1 MDEIY
6 ESKLTLYKRIEKIIK
21 DIEAKTNESM
31 EAIRHKLQSDNTS
44 IGPANDLLRFF
55 YILERQ
61 YQCDDDETR
70 RKARED
76 CLEYIDQYRPPD
88 DDDEQPD
95 QSNESQ
101 QSESIVLPNQSPP
114 AVIPPSS
121 TVVLPSAS
129 PVKSQ
134 LPHPQPTPSLEDIG
148 DIKPETL
155 IEYKKLSFEAQQYE
169 KRYSTIDLIRKK
181 QLASCIRDIMNKL
194 LSNQIIRIS
203 NEEERL
209 LCLSML
215 ASLILSQLLGGDLN
229 DIKTEIFLPLIGI
242 LSRIPLY
249 PKRQSTMND
258 KQYLEAIGYVEKQD
272 GDQRLLET
280 ESEFLTRM
288 NGLIRLFCKLLV
300 SRGSPFDKDLAFA
313 WKWFPDVLN
322 LPPKSNITSILIRV
336 FLDEAGEIMIKAY
349 PAQFPKLI
357 NAVRIQY
364 LPLLEKE
371 TSHNQITRLR
381 LTLEKLFK

>member
-1 MDEIY
+1 
-6 ESKLTLYKRIEKIIK
+6 
-21 DIEAKTNESM
+21 
-31 EAIRHKLQSDNTS
+31 
-44 IGPANDLLRFF
+44 
-55 YILERQ
+55 Q

-148 DIKPETL
+148 DITPETL

-242 LSRIPLY
+242 LSR
-249 PKRQSTMND
+249 S
-258 KQYLEAIGYVEKQD
+258 
-272 GDQRLLET
+272 QR
-280 ESEFLTRM
+280 
-288 NGLIRLFCKLLV
+288 
-300 SRGSPFDKDLAFA
+300 
-313 WKWFPDVLN
+313 
-322 LPPKSNITSILIRV
+322 
-336 FLDEAGEIMIKAY
+336 
-349 PAQFPKLI
+349 
-357 NAVRIQY
+357 
-364 LPLLEKE
+364 
-371 TSHNQITRLR
+371 
-381 LTLEKLFK
+381 

>member
-1 MDEIY
+1 
-6 ESKLTLYKRIEKIIK
+6 
-21 DIEAKTNESM
+21 
-31 EAIRHKLQSDNTS
+31 
-44 IGPANDLLRFF
+44 RFF

-76 CLEYIDQYRPPD
+76 CLEYIDQYRPSD

-148 DIKPETL
+148 DITPETL

-194 LSNQIIRIS
+194 RKETFRTLTNQLFEFLNGQEKKVSNQIIRIS

-215 ASLILSQLLGGDLN
+215 ASLILSQLLDGDLN

-258 KQYLEAIGYVEKQD
+258 KQYLEAISYVEKED

-300 SRGSPFDKDLAFA
+300 SRGPPFDKDLAFA
-313 WKWFPDVLN
+313 WKWFADVLN
-322 LPPKSNITSILIRV
+322 LPPKSNITSILICV
-336 FLDEAGEIMIKAY
+336 FLDEADEIMIKAY

-364 LPLLEKE
+364 LP
-371 TSHNQITRLR
+371 
-381 LTLEKLFK
+381 

>member
-1 MDEIY
+1 
-6 ESKLTLYKRIEKIIK
+6 
-21 DIEAKTNESM
+21 
-31 EAIRHKLQSDNTS
+31 
-44 IGPANDLLRFF
+44 
-55 YILERQ
+55 Q

-148 DIKPETL
+148 DITPETL

-194 LSNQIIRIS
+194 RKETFRTLTNQLFEFLNGQEKKVSNQIIRIS
-203 NEEERL
+203 NEE
-209 LCLSML
+209 
-215 ASLILSQLLGGDLN
+215 
-229 DIKTEIFLPLIGI
+229 
-242 LSRIPLY
+242 
-249 PKRQSTMND
+249 
-258 KQYLEAIGYVEKQD
+258 
-272 GDQRLLET
+272 
-280 ESEFLTRM
+280 
-288 NGLIRLFCKLLV
+288 
-300 SRGSPFDKDLAFA
+300 
-313 WKWFPDVLN
+313 
-322 LPPKSNITSILIRV
+322 
-336 FLDEAGEIMIKAY
+336 
-349 PAQFPKLI
+349 
-357 NAVRIQY
+357 
-364 LPLLEKE
+364 
-371 TSHNQITRLR
+371 
-381 LTLEKLFK
+381 

>member
-76 CLEYIDQYRPPD
+76 CLEYIDQYRPSD

-148 DIKPETL
+148 DITPETL

-194 LSNQIIRIS
+194 RKETFRTLTNQLFEFLNGQEKKVSNQIIRIS

-322 LPPKSNITSILIRV
+322 LPPKSNITSILICV
-336 FLDEAGEIMIKAY
+336 FLDEADEIMIKAY

-364 LPLLEKE
+364 LP
-371 TSHNQITRLR
+371 
-381 LTLEKLFK
+381 